1 MSEAFVNAMVDASV
15 EAVTENGMN
24 CYNSTTNA
32 CLDFFA
38 IAGSM
43 RSRTEADIVSLFS
56 KALADDEKIAL
67 KLLFWVRDCRGGAGE
82 RRTFR
87 AILNF
92 LGKVHP
98 DVIRPYLSYIPT
110 YGRWDDVFC
119 LFDTQLEAD
128 MVSLVKD
135 KFLGSAPDYTIAKWM
150 PSVNTSSKETV
161 ALAKRFCK
169 ALFLSEKVY
178 RKTLSKLRKDSVV
191 EVKMSAN
198 EWNEIEYS
206 GVPSY
211 AMKNYTDAFTKHDG
225 DRFARFIKKVEKGE
239 EKINASTLYPY
250 DILAEAKSR
259 FNSTHEA
266 QWKALP
272 DYFNGESA
280 NILPMVDVS
289 GSMTMGVCGNTK
301 VMPIDVA
308 ISLGIYCAERNTGS
322 FKDVFMT
329 FSSSPEIVKITG
341 KTLYEKYHNMS
352 KANWSGSTD
361 IEAALA
367 KVLDIGI
374 QNKIKNEDMPKALMI
389 ISDMEFNVCA
399 HTNDNSFN
407 GLMKKFDAK
416 GYDRPVIIFWNV
428 NARNN
433 IVHAKKENTGIILI
447 SGLSPS
453 ILTSVLSL
461 NCSMVEVMMEK
472 IAKYS
477 FII

>member
-56 KALADDEKIAL
+56 KALTDDEKIAL

-98 DVIRPYLSYIPT
+98 EVIRPYLSYIPT
-110 YGRWDDVFC
+110 YGRWDDLFC
-119 LFDTQLEAD
+119 LFDTKLEDD
-128 MVSLVKD
+128 MLILIKS
-135 KFLGSAPDYTIAKWM
+135 KFLEGTPDYTIAKWM
-150 PSVNTSSKETV
+150 PSINTSSKETV
-161 ALAKRFCK
+161 MLAKRFCK
-169 ALFLSEKVY
+169 AFGLSEKVY

-211 AMKNYTDAFTKHDG
+211 AMKNYTDAFERHDAE
-225 DRFARFIKKVEKGE
+225 RFAKFIKKVEKGE
-239 EKINASTLYPY
+239 EKINAATLYPY
-250 DILAEAKSR
+250 DILAEAKNR
-259 FNSTHEA
+259 YNATHEA

-272 DYFNGESA
+272 DYFNGEAA
-280 NILPMVDVS
+280 NILPIVDVS
-289 GSMTMGVCGNTK
+289 GSMTCGVCGSTR
-301 VMPIDVA
+301 VTPMDVA
-308 ISLGIYCAERNTGS
+308 ISLGIYCAERNNS
-322 FKDVFMT
+322 AFKDVFMT
-329 FSSSPEIVKITG
+329 FSSSPEIVKIAG

-361 IEAALA
+361 IEAALN
-367 KVLDIGI
+367 KVLNIGV
-374 QNKIKNEDMPKALMI
+374 QNHIKNEDMPKALLI

-416 GYDRPVIIFWNV
+416 GYDRPVVIFWNV

-461 NCSMVEVMMEK
+461 NNSMVEVMMEK